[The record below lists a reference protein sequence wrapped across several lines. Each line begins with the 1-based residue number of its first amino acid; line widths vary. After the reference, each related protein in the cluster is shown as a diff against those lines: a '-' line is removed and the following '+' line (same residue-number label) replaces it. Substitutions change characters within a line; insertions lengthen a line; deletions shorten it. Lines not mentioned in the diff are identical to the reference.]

1 MGASYE
7 KCSRIARKEIEVLLT
22 RMILLSLCIFI
33 SMPDRMKTQYKVG
46 IFCIYLFFS
55 CLLSAQTSVSRYMTE
70 YQIDSL
76 KKKELRL
83 DIDNLFFFKNNEF
96 GNSVMKGYTL
106 PGAWINPKLS
116 YVPLSNIKFEA
127 GVYMLWYSGAYKYPN
142 YAYQDIAK
150 WKGIHYQNGTHLL
163 PYFRGQIALGNF
175 NFVLG
180 NIYGGANH
188 GLILPLYNPE
198 LNLTADPETGFQI
211 LYDTPRFHLDAW
223 INWQSFIFDI
233 DTHQESFIAG
243 VTSDIKLNSPQ
254 SKWHWYV
261 PIQMVAQHR
270 GGEID
275 ETETGVET
283 FMNASL
289 GVGLTRNLNREKL
302 KRINWEFDVL
312 GYYQQAGELWPFDK
326 GLGWYAKMGADFEY
340 LSVQAGA
347 FTCNKF
353 ISLLGSPYFGA
364 VSTRHKGGYYE
375 GNPMTGFL
383 TMDYSRTFAK
393 LYSFGLKGELF
404 YSIPGDLSGVDVT
417 MSQDSGKGMG
427 VSVGAYFRLNLS
439 FLLKKFTR

>member
-1 MGASYE
+1 VGASYE

-55 CLLSAQTSVSRYMTE
+55 CLISAQTSVSRYMTE

-150 WKGIHYQNGTHLL
+150 WKGVHYQNGTHLL

-404 YSIPGDLSGVDVT
+404 YNIPGDLSGVDVT

>member
-55 CLLSAQTSVSRYMTE
+55 CLISAQTSVSRYMTE

-150 WKGIHYQNGTHLL
+150 WKGVHYQNGTHLL

-404 YSIPGDLSGVDVT
+404 YNIPGDLSGVDVT

>member
-96 GNSVMKGYTL
+96 GNSIMKGYTL

>member
-1 MGASYE
+1 
-7 KCSRIARKEIEVLLT
+7 
-22 RMILLSLCIFI
+22 MILLSLCIFI

-55 CLLSAQTSVSRYMTE
+55 CLISAQTSVSRYMTE

-150 WKGIHYQNGTHLL
+150 WKGVHYQNGTHLL

-340 LSVQAGA
+340 LSVQTGA

-383 TMDYSRTFAK
+383 TIDYSRTFAK

>member
-150 WKGIHYQNGTHLL
+150 WKGVHYQNGTHLL
-163 PYFRGQIALGNF
+163 PYFRGQITLGNF

>member
-7 KCSRIARKEIEVLLT
+7 KCSRIARKEIEVLLA

-46 IFCIYLFFS
+46 IFCLYLFFS
-55 CLLSAQTSVSRYMTE
+55 CLISAQTSVSRYMTE

-142 YAYQDIAK
+142 YAYQDIPK
-150 WKGIHYQNGTHLL
+150 WKGVHYQNGTHLL

-404 YSIPGDLSGVDVT
+404 YNIPGDLSGVDVT

>member
-150 WKGIHYQNGTHLL
+150 WKGVHYQNGTHLL

-404 YSIPGDLSGVDVT
+404 YNIPGDLSGVDVT

>member
-7 KCSRIARKEIEVLLT
+7 KCSRIARKEIEVLLA

-55 CLLSAQTSVSRYMTE
+55 CLISAQTSVSRYMTE

-150 WKGIHYQNGTHLL
+150 WKGVHYQNGTHLL

>member
-1 MGASYE
+1 
-7 KCSRIARKEIEVLLT
+7 
-22 RMILLSLCIFI
+22 MILLSLCIFI

-46 IFCIYLFFS
+46 IFCLYLFFS
-55 CLLSAQTSVSRYMTE
+55 CLISAQTSVSRYMTE

-142 YAYQDIAK
+142 YAYQDIPK
-150 WKGIHYQNGTHLL
+150 WKGVHYQNGTHLL

-364 VSTRHKGGYYE
+364 VSIRHKGGYYE

-404 YSIPGDLSGVDVT
+404 YNIPGDLSGVDVT

>member
-142 YAYQDIAK
+142 YAYQDIPK
-150 WKGIHYQNGTHLL
+150 WKGGHYQNGTHLL

-383 TMDYSRTFAK
+383 TIDYSRTFAK

-404 YSIPGDLSGVDVT
+404 YSIPGDLFGVDVT

>member
-55 CLLSAQTSVSRYMTE
+55 CLISAQTSVSRYMTE

-142 YAYQDIAK
+142 YAYQDIPK
-150 WKGIHYQNGTHLL
+150 WKGVHYQNGTHLL

-404 YSIPGDLSGVDVT
+404 YNIPGDLSGVDVT